1 MRSGIRRVAGLPI
14 TLGIAAVACV
24 VSLVAA
30 TPRAFAEHETRTINV
45 QESGI
50 DLWIVGLTLGLVV
63 LGLVLFAAVMLA
75 WERRD
80 GAAATSRA
88 SAEGRHPK
96 S

>member
-1 MRSGIRRVAGLPI
+1 MQSGIRCVAGLPI
-14 TLGIAAVACV
+14 ALGAAAVISV
-24 VSLVAA
+24 VSLIAA
-30 TPRAFAEHETRTINV
+30 TPHALAEHETRTINV
-45 QESGI
+45 QESGV

-63 LGLVLFAAVMLA
+63 LGLILFAAVMLA

>member
-14 TLGIAAVACV
+14 ALGVAAVV
-24 VSLVAA
+24 SIVSLVAA
-30 TPRAFAEHETRTINV
+30 APYAFAEHETRTIKV

-63 LGLVLFAAVMLA
+63 LGLILFAAVMLA
-75 WERRD
+75 WERSD
-80 GAAATSRA
+80 GTAGSHT
-88 SAEGRHPK
+88 K